1 MRYKRTYPTHKT
13 KLRHIKEG
21 TIGNKE
27 EFLGIKNDIGKI
39 LNSVDSLK
47 DNIKE
52 MSHNAEQNNKDEI
65 RRKAKRSKTNL

>member
-1 MRYKRTYPTHKT
+1 MRYKRPYSIHKT

-21 TIGNKE
+21 TIGNKK

-39 LNSVDSLK
+39 LNSVDNLK

-52 MSHNAEQNNKDEI
+52 MSHHAEQNGKNKI
-65 RRKAKRSKTNL
+65 RKKAKRSD